1 MGGLT
6 QCIYTPSFDLSIITL
21 PFVVVVV
28 VVVVEMFKVSKM
40 TAKQQA
46 AIYIF
51 FKTKLL

>member
-28 VVVVEMFKVSKM
+28 VVVEMFKVSKM
-40 TAKQQA
+40 TTKQQA